1 MSFLNSFW
9 ASEFIRAFGWTLL
22 HSLWQG
28 LAIFILAALSM
39 VFLRNSTPRARYN
52 VLYGF
57 LALIPVAFII
67 TFFIIYQPEQ
77 SITGTPSLTAIAR
90 WDSIPIT
97 GTPSLNTGTPSLYSS
112 LLAFLDHN
120 TPWLFVLW
128 FGGFMI
134 LLIRFSGSLLY
145 LNRLRRRGLVDVSQ
159 DWKCLADRLAKQ
171 IGLKKPVRLAE
182 SSRVR
187 VPVTIGYLKPLI
199 LMPAGLLSGVPAQ
212 QIDAIL
218 LHELAHIYRRDYLL
232 NLIQS
237 VVEMLFFYHPVTWY
251 LSNQIREEREQICD
265 DMALS
270 IHHDRI
276 NYIKALTTMEEM
288 NNVKSPVLANALTG
302 QRKRLLYRVKRLI
315 GTEKIN
321 RGFAEG
327 IIGFLLLA
335 MVVLAIST
343 NAITYAASGEENPEV
358 CLSSVVPTAYDLSG
372 RESGE
377 KVTNF
382 LPVSFVNQVHRT
394 AEDQTDITNAKE
406 PDTIITKSENGK
418 VTVKVISDTTVNK
431 DGKEMRVIVE
441 TSDEGGPGKEHVYKE
456 EKVIRINANANCP
469 DHNANVII
477 IKDGDTVKSCE
488 KQYRIVCPGS
498 GDSFNIETLPPIP
511 GMPEMPDFHEYY
523 FNFGSPEEG
532 DSAGMAFF
540 NFKMDSLIDT
550 AVFFKDGQ
558 PYAFYL
564 NGENMEE
571 AMRQYEDQWRM
582 MEDQQLGFEDQ
593 QRAMEEQRRAMHEQ
607 QREMEWMNRDGQ
619 VYVYSP
625 DSEGFGWSSAPEPYG
640 NSTEKVIRQ
649 ELREDG
655 LVSPGKTY
663 IIEISPKDMY
673 INGEKQ
679 GKELS
684 KKYRHLVEGL
694 EPELLDDNGTFKVVF

>member
-1 MSFLNSFW
+1 MSYFSSFW

-39 VFLRNSTPRARYN
+39 VFLRKSTPKARYN
-52 VLYGF
+52 VLYSF
-57 LALIPVAFII
+57 LALIPVAFIV
-67 TFFIIYQPEQ
+67 TFFIIYPPEQ
-77 SITGTPSLTAIAR
+77 SLTGTPSLTALTR
-90 WDSIPIT
+90 WDSVPVT
-97 GTPSLNTGTPSLYSS
+97 GSPTADWQSHSLYST
-112 LLAFLDHN
+112 LLTFLDHN
-120 TPWLFVLW
+120 TPWMFVLW
-128 FGGFMI
+128 LGGFMI
-134 LLIRFSGSLLY
+134 LLMRFTGSLAYLY
-145 LNRLRRRGLVDVSQ
+145 RLRRKGLVEVSK
-159 DWKCLADRLAKQ
+159 DWKRLADRLAKQ
-171 IGLKKPVRLAE
+171 IGLEKAVHVAE
-182 SSRVR
+182 STHVR

-199 LMPAGLLSGVPAQ
+199 LLPVGLLSGVPAQ

-218 LHELAHIYRRDYLL
+218 LHEFAHIYRRDYLL

-237 VVEMLFFYHPVTWY
+237 VIEMLFFYHPVTWY

-288 NNVKSPVLANALTG
+288 NNVKSPVLANAITG

-335 MVVLAIST
+335 MVILAIST
-343 NAITYAASGEENPEV
+343 NAITYAASGDENPGQAS
-358 CLSSVVPTAYDLSG
+358 LSGYTGAVPTAYDLSG

-382 LPVSFVNQVHRT
+382 LPTSFVKLTPNGPDYQAEVSVPNQ
-394 AEDQTDITNAKE
+394 
-406 PDTIITKSENGK
+406 PDTIITKNESGK
-418 VTVKVISDTTVNK
+418 VTVKVITDTTTSK

-441 TSDEGGPGKEHVYKE
+441 TSDDGDRGKGHITRE
-456 EKVIRINANANCP
+456 EKVIRINADGDCR
-469 DHNANVII
+469 DHGANVII
-477 IKDGDTVKSCE
+477 IKDGDS
-488 KQYRIVCPGS
+488 
-498 GDSFNIETLPPIP
+498 N
-511 GMPEMPDFHEYY
+511 
-523 FNFGSPEEG
+523 
-532 DSAGMAFF
+532 MAFF
-540 NFKMDSLIDT
+540 NMQIDSLDT
-550 AVFFKDGQ
+550 TFIFKGGEPHAFFFDGQ
-558 PYAFYL
+558 D
-564 NGENMEE
+564 MDE
-571 AMRQYEDQWRM
+571 AMRQYENARQ
-582 MEDQQLGFEDQ
+582 EY
-593 QRAMEEQRRAMHEQ
+593 EEQWHQMEGQQKEFQWQQKDMEHQ
-607 QREMEWMNRDGQ
+607 QREMERQMRENH
-619 VYVYSP
+619 VYVYPP
-625 DSEGFGWSSAPEPYG
+625 DVPVEPYAWGYAAPEMSDR
-640 NSTEKVIRQ
+640 STEKVIRQ

-679 GKELS
+679 SKEVS